1 MRSFMKIKPSRNAE
15 IPLLFNDVGKS
26 CPSCEFLMRQICLF
40 IAVPENKILA
50 KSFEFTVLVILKG
63 ITHAFSCIKVC
74 QVLRNL
80 FEHRA

>member
-1 MRSFMKIKPSRNAE
+1 MSFN
-15 IPLLFNDVGKS
+15 
-26 CPSCEFLMRQICLF
+26 
-40 IAVPENKILA
+40 AVPENKILA